1 MAMPA
6 RSYNRKK
13 VCRFCTE
20 KLGIDYKDVNNIKS
34 FLTERGKIIPRRLS
48 GTCALHQRHLA
59 AAIKQG
65 RNVAFFAFSEE
76 K

>member
-1 MAMPA
+1 MSSPA
-6 RSYNRKK
+6 RSFQRKK
-13 VCRFCTE
+13 ICRFCSE
-20 KLGIDYKDVNNIKS
+20 KSTIDFKDIASLKG

-48 GTCALHQRHLA
+48 GNCARHQRHLA

>member
-1 MAMPA
+1 MSSPA
-6 RSYNRKK
+6 RSFQRKK
-13 VCRFCTE
+13 VCRFCIE
-20 KLGIDYKDVNNIKS
+20 KLEIDYKDINTTKG

-48 GTCALHQRHLA
+48 GTCSRHQRGLA
-59 AAIKQG
+59 AEIKQG

>member
-1 MAMPA
+1 MSSPA
-6 RSYNRKK
+6 RSFQRKK
-13 VCRFCTE
+13 VCRFCSD
-20 KLGIDYKDVNNIKS
+20 KSVIDYKDIASLKG

-48 GTCALHQRHLA
+48 GNCARHQRHLA

>member
-1 MAMPA
+1 MSSPA
-6 RSYNRKK
+6 RSFQRKK
-13 VCRFCTE
+13 VCRFCIE
-20 KLGIDYKDVNNIKS
+20 KLEIDYKDINTMKG

-48 GTCALHQRHLA
+48 GTCSRHQRGLA

>member
-1 MAMPA
+1 MSAPA
-6 RSYNRKK
+6 RSFQRKK

-20 KLGIDYKDVNNIKS
+20 KLVVDFKDINTLKG

-48 GTCALHQRHLA
+48 GNCARHQRSLA
-59 AAIKQG
+59 SAIKQG